1 MSTRDL
7 FEMASL
13 DVLGLLDEDE
23 RNEFERAFKAAPPEV
38 QAQIRAEQVRF
49 SRMDTV
55 LPRVDPPAGLRARVL
70 AAVRDAIDAVSAQP
84 VARIGATRV
93 GFNSAPLW
101 RAACLGFATASVVLG
116 GFSYWV
122 TQQNRDITS
131 AALSNRTADSI
142 RTTMPEFTSLVARP
156 RLQQVNFSPAA
167 PDYSGKA
174 FARLFV
180 DLDTKIAYL
189 VCDSLPITGEKYTLV
204 ITSPSGDE
212 ATSVAD
218 FPASAGRVYVPI
230 NGIDVENLPR
240 LEIHSPK
247 GAAGKSEPLLRAGEL

>member
-23 RNEFERAFKAAPPEV
+23 RSEFERAFKAAPPEI
-38 QAQIRAEQVRF
+38 QAQIRAEQVRY
-49 SRMDTV
+49 SRMEQV
-55 LPRVDPPAGLRARVL
+55 LPKVDAPAGLKARVM
-70 AAVRDAIDAVSAQP
+70 AAVREAIDAVSGEP
-84 VARIGATRV
+84 VARIGAARW

-122 TQQNRDITS
+122 TQQNKEITI
-131 AALSNRTADSI
+131 AALSNQISDQVQRISPDFGGI
-142 RTTMPEFTSLVARP
+142 VAGR
-156 RLQQVNFSPAA
+156 RLQTVSFSPAA
-167 PDYSGKA
+167 PDAGKA

-180 DLDTKIAYL
+180 NLETKTATL

-204 ITSPSGDE
+204 VKSPNGTTS
-212 ATSVAD
+212 TSVLD
-218 FPASAGRVYVPI
+218 FPANSGRIYVPI
-230 NGIDVENLPR
+230 NSIDVESLPR
-240 LEIHSPK
+240 LEIHSPA
-247 GAAGKSEPLLRAGEL
+247 GSAGKSEPLLRAGEL